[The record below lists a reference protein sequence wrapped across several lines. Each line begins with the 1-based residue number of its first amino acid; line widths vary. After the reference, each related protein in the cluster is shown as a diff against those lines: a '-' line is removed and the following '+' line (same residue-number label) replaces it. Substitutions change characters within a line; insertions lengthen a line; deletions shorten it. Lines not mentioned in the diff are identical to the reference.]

1 MKKNLRQVIL
11 LLTAIF
17 ILIGCSEDSQTT
29 RPQQTALH
37 NGKNLGTL
45 QTREKIIRLETDGKF
60 SILDLNGRP
69 LALSLSKLEFQEK
82 FPLLFKDFEKAIAHG
97 ELENITPDASLTTPK
112 TEILK

>member
-1 MKKNLRQVIL
+1 MKKNLRHLIL
-11 LLTAIF
+11 LLTAALL
-17 ILIGCSEDSQTT
+17 LIGCSEDSQTT

-37 NGKNLGTL
+37 NGKSLGTL

-60 SILDLNGRP
+60 SVLDLNRRP
-69 LALSLSKLEFQEK
+69 VALSLSKSEFQEK
-82 FPLLFKDFEKAIAHG
+82 FPQLYRDFEKAVARE